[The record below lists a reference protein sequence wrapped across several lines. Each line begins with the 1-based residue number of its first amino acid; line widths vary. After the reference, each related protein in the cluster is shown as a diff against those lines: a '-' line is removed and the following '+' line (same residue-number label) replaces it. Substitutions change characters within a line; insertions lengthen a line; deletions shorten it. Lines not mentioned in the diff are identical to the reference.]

1 MAYFN
6 QLSSSNDFYE
16 HQNYS
21 VMNDESYRT
30 SELIVKDLE
39 PVLKVREAIRTERI
53 CLLEDSFV
61 LEVAEDN
68 RYTTYKDY
76 S

>member
-1 MAYFN
+1 
-6 QLSSSNDFYE
+6 
-16 HQNYS
+16 
-21 VMNDESYRT
+21 MNDESYRT